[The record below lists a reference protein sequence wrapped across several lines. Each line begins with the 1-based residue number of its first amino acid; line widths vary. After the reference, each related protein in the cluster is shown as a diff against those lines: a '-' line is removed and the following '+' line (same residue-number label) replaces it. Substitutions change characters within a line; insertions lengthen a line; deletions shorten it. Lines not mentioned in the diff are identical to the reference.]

1 MAHTLDVDET
11 LIDTVCSRLREH
23 LTGDDA
29 ARAEAFA
36 RQYYRWVSPEDIAE
50 RRELD
55 LYGAALAHFDL
66 ARQRAPGATK
76 VRIYNPEFEVHG
88 WESPH
93 TAVEIVTDDMPF
105 LIDSIGMELNR
116 HGFGVHLIIH
126 PVIQVRRDGDGN
138 LLEVLP
144 HGAEAD
150 GTLAESVVHAEVARQ
165 TDPAE
170 LEQLEGQLKRVI
182 DEVRAAVTDWPEMRA
197 RALDVVAE
205 LGTDPPPLDADEIA
219 ETREFLVWLEDH
231 NFIFLGY
238 RDYELTGESAELSL
252 KSVPD
257 SGLGILRHA
266 EGEETARGFDSLPP
280 AVRSHALEP
289 YLLNL
294 TKANSRATV
303 HRPSFLDYVGIK
315 RFDEAGGVIGERR
328 FLGLFTHNAYHASP
342 REIPIL
348 RRKVDAVLGRAA
360 FPSGS
365 HDEKALLEILET
377 YPRDELFQIS
387 VDDLF
392 RISMGILH
400 LGERQRVR
408 LFVRRD
414 TFDRFLSC
422 LVFVPRDRFNTENR
436 RRIEGILRRAT
447 GATSIDYTT
456 RVSESVLVRL
466 HYLAYVEPG
475 TLPEFDERQ
484 TETLLVAATR
494 SWGDDLEEALIEEH
508 GEERGAALYR
518 RYGDAFPAA
527 YRADWVP
534 RSALAD
540 IARIEELDQH
550 DDLSLRL
557 YRPLEAPRG
566 ALRAKVFRAGPPL
579 ALSDLLPLFEDMGV
593 EVADERPYAISPR
606 DRESIWI
613 YDFGL
618 TYAGETSSRP
628 TASGTRS
635 RTPSSAP
642 GAATPRATATTAWCC
657 APASPGARPPC
668 CGPSAATCARPARPS
683 ATATWSRRSSATRT
697 WRACWSTW
705 CWPASTPRRPTPR
718 TPSELAE
725 TISEEIDAVESLD
738 QDRILRSFLDV
749 VRAMLRTNFFQ
760 RAPNGARK
768 PYLSFKLDPEQLA
781 WLPLP
786 RPRFEIFVYS
796 PRTEGV
802 HLRGGKVARG
812 GIRWSD
818 RREDFRTEV
827 LGLMKAQMVK
837 NAVIV
842 PVGAKGG
849 FVVKRPPAGDD
860 RDALLAEVEACYRT
874 FISGLLDLTDNIV
887 GDEIEPPPDVVRY
900 DEDDPY
906 LVVAADKG
914 TATLSDVANG
924 VADEYGFW
932 LGDAFASGGSSGYD
946 HKKMGI
952 TARGAWE
959 SVKRHFRELGHDVKE
974 QDFTVVGIGDMSG
987 DVFGNGM
994 LLSKHI
1000 RLIGAFDHRH
1010 VFLDPDPDAARS
1022 WEERERLFELQRS
1035 SWDDYDRELISEGGG
1050 VFSRTAKSIPL
1061 SPQVRAALDVR
1072 GEALAPN
1079 DLIRA
1084 MLAAPVDLLWNGGIG
1099 TYVKASSETHADAGD
1114 KANDGVRVD
1123 ASELRCRVV
1132 GEGGNL
1138 GLTQRARVEYAL
1150 RGGRINNDAID
1161 NSGGVDCS
1169 DREVNIKILLDQVV
1183 ADGDLTRKQR
1193 DELLVAMTGT
1203 VAELVLKDNHEQTET
1218 LSLAEA
1224 QAAGM
1229 VDVHTRFLDAL
1240 EHSRKL
1246 DRELE
1251 ALPTNEE
1258 LAERN
1263 REDSGHDAARAGGG
1277 ARLQQ
1282 DRPVRRA
1289 ARLRRAGGPP
1299 PVRRAGPLLPGA
1311 AAAALRRADPRA
1323 PAAARDH
1330 RHAGD
1335 QQHAARRRHH
1345 VRLPAARG
1353 ERRAGVRDRA
1363 RLRGRAGHLRHAPAV
1378 GRDRGARQ
1386 PDRRR
1391 RADRACCSRGAGWS
1405 SAGRAG
1411 CCPTAPGRSTSARP
1425 CTSSRPARAAL
1436 YEALPRLLGASDVEP
1451 LMVQADELEQAGV
1464 PPGLAQRVAGLATMF
1479 STFDIVEVA
1488 DETELD
1494 VEQVA
1499 AVHFRLGERLE
1510 LHWLRDRIVAL
1521 PRDDRWRALARAAL
1535 RDDLY
1540 SLHRSLT
1547 AEVLRGPSPADDGER
1562 VDALGRA
1569 QPGVRALPADAR
1581 RDPRGARVRHDHAA
1595 GGRAR
1600 GAQPAARPARQLGG
1614 VALGGAGARLRGL
1627 DLAVLRR
1634 RVGDQLAQQ
1643 PRRDLGD
1650 LVDRGSNASALACD
1664 GLVKPL
1670 ILRTYWSAAARTSSS
1685 VAGGSKL

>member
-1 MAHTLDVDET
+1 VAHALDVDET

-23 LTGDDA
+23 LSGDDA
-29 ARAEAFA
+29 ARAEVFA

-50 RRELD
+50 RRALD

-66 ARQRAPGATK
+66 ARQRAPGTTK

-116 HGFGVHLIIH
+116 RGFGVHLIIH
-126 PVIQVRRDGDGN
+126 PVIQVRRDAEGR
-138 LLEVLP
+138 LLEVMP
-144 HGAEAD
+144 HGEEAD
-150 GTLAESVVHAEVARQ
+150 GTVAESVIHAEVGRQ
-165 TDPAE
+165 TEAAE
-170 LEQLEGQLKRVI
+170 LDELKAHLVRVI
-182 DEVRAAVTDWPEMRA
+182 GEVRAAVTDWPEMRA
-197 RALDVVAE
+197 RVLDVVAE
-205 LGTDPPPLDADEIA
+205 LGTDPPPLDGGEIA
-219 ETREFLVWLEDH
+219 EARAFLAWLEDH
-231 NFIFLGY
+231 NFTFLGY
-238 RDYELTGESAELSL
+238 RDYELSGAAGELSL
-252 KSVPD
+252 VSVPD

-266 EGEETARGFDSLPP
+266 DASSRPFDQLPP
-280 AVRSHALEP
+280 AVRSRALEP

-303 HRPSFLDYVGIK
+303 HRPAYLDYVGVK
-315 RFDEAGGVIGERR
+315 RFDEDGGVIGERR
-328 FLGLFTHNAYHASP
+328 FLGLYTHTAYQASP

-348 RRKVDAVLGRAA
+348 RRKVDAMLRRAA
-360 FPSGS
+360 FPAES
-365 HDEKALLEILET
+365 HNEKALLEILES

-387 VDDLF
+387 DEDLF

-400 LGERQRVR
+400 LGARQRLR

-414 TFDRFLSC
+414 TFDRFISC

-436 RRIEGILRRAT
+436 RRIERILRRAT

-466 HYLAYVEPG
+466 HYLAYLTPDA
-475 TLPEFDERQ
+475 TPELDEAK
-484 TETLLVAATR
+484 TETLLVAAVR
-494 SWGDDLEEALIEEH
+494 SWGDDLEEALIDEH

-518 RYGDAFPAA
+518 RYGEAFPPA

-534 RSALAD
+534 RSAVAD
-540 IARIEELDQH
+540 IGRIEELSQP
-550 DDLSLRL
+550 DDLALRL
-557 YRPLEAPRG
+557 YRPLEAPQG

-606 DRESIWI
+606 EREGIWI

-618 TYAGETSSRP
+618 TYSGEYQLEADRLRDAFQDAFIRAWRGDTESDGYNRLVLRAGL
-628 TASGTRS
+628 
-635 RTPSSAP
+635 
-642 GAATPRATATTAWCC
+642 
-657 APASPGARPPC
+657 
-668 CGPSAATCARPARPS
+668 
-683 ATATWSRRSSATRT
+683 T
-697 WRACWSTW
+697 WREATVLRAIGRYLRQAGTTFSDRYVEQ
-705 CWPASTPRRPTPR
+705 ALGSHPRVARLLVDLV
-718 TPSELAE
+718 LARFDPE
-725 TISEEIDAVESLD
+725 GVDAQRAERLVESLEEQIDAVESLD

-749 VRAMLRTNFFQ
+749 VRSTLRTNFFQ
-760 RAPNGARK
+760 RMPDGERK
-768 PYLSFKLDPEQLA
+768 PYLSFKLDPEGLP

-849 FVVKRPPAGDD
+849 FVVKRPPPGDD
-860 RDALLAEVEACYRT
+860 RDELLAEVEACYRV
-874 FISGLLDLTDNIV
+874 FISGLLDLTDNIA
-887 GDEIEPPPDVVRY
+887 GQHIEPPAEVVRY

-914 TATLSDVANG
+914 TATLSDVANE
-924 VADEYGFW
+924 VAGEYGFW

-946 HKKMGI
+946 HKQMGI

-959 SVKRHFRELGHDVKE
+959 SVKRHFRELGHDVQG
-974 QDFTVVGIGDMSG
+974 QDTTVVGIGDMSG

-1010 VFLDPDPDAARS
+1010 VFVDPDPDAERS
-1022 WEERERLFELQRS
+1022 WEERRRVLELERS
-1035 SWDDYDRELISEGGG
+1035 SWADYDSELISEGGG
-1050 VFSRTAKSIPL
+1050 VFARTAKSIPL
-1061 SPQVRAALDVR
+1061 SEQLRAALDVR
-1072 GEALAPN
+1072 DEALAPN

-1084 MLAAPVDLLWNGGIG
+1084 LLRAPVDLLWNGGIG
-1099 TYVKASSETHADAGD
+1099 TYVKAKAETHAEAGD
-1114 KANDGVRVD
+1114 KANDAVRVD
-1123 ASELRCRVV
+1123 AAELRCRVV

-1138 GLTQRARVEYAL
+1138 GLTQRGRIEYA
-1150 RGGRINNDAID
+1150 RGGGRINTDAID

-1183 ADGDLTRKQR
+1183 AGGDLTRKQR
-1193 DELLVAMTGT
+1193 DELLVEMTPAVT
-1203 VAELVLKDNHEQTET
+1203 ELVLTDNYEQAET

-1224 QAAGM
+1224 QATGM
-1229 VDVHTRFLDAL
+1229 VDVHTRFLEML

-1251 ALPTNEE
+1251 ALPSAEE

-1263 REDSGHDAARAGGG
+1263 REDRGLTRPELAVALAYSKIDLYAELLDSDVPEDPHLSTELDRYFPAPLPERFADQIRGH
-1277 ARLQQ
+1277 
-1282 DRPVRRA
+1282 
-1289 ARLRRAGGPP
+1289 RLRREIIATQVINNMEHGGGITFAFRLHEESGAPASEIA
-1299 PVRRAGPLLPGA
+1299 RAY
-1311 AAAALRRADPRA
+1311 
-1323 PAAARDH
+1323 AAARDTFDM
-1330 RHAGD
+1330 RSQWTEIEALDGEV
-1335 QQHAARRRHH
+1335 AADVQIRMLLEGRRL
-1345 VRLPAARG
+1345 VERG
-1353 ERRAGVRDRA
+1353 SRWLLGHRA
-1363 RLRGRAGHLRHAPAV
+1363 RPL
-1378 GRDRGARQ
+1378 DIGA
-1386 PDRRR
+1386 
-1391 RADRACCSRGAGWS
+1391 
-1405 SAGRAG
+1405 
-1411 CCPTAPGRSTSARP
+1411 TVHFFAPGAT
-1425 CTSSRPARAAL
+1425 AL
-1436 YEALPRLLGASDVEP
+1436 FKALPRLLGSSDVEP
-1451 LMVQADELEQAGV
+1451 LMVQADEFEQAGV
-1464 PPGLAQRVAGLATMF
+1464 PPGLAQRVASLATMF

-1488 DETELD
+1488 AEAELE
-1494 VEQVA
+1494 VEEVA

-1540 SLHRSLT
+1540 SLHRNLT
-1547 AEVLRGPSPADDGER
+1547 AEVLRDTEPGGSAGDR
-1562 VDALGRA
+1562 VDEWVERNPASERCQQTLAEIRVGHVFDTTTLPVA
-1569 QPGVRALPADAR
+1569 VRE
-1581 RDPRGARVRHDHAA
+1581 VRNLL
-1595 GGRAR
+1595 
-1600 GAQPAARPARQLGG
+1600 Q
-1614 VALGGAGARLRGL
+1614 AGAR
-1627 DLAVLRR
+1627 
-1634 RVGDQLAQQ
+1634 
-1643 PRRDLGD
+1643 
-1650 LVDRGSNASALACD
+1650 
-1664 GLVKPL
+1664 K
-1670 ILRTYWSAAARTSSS
+1670 
-1685 VAGGSKL
+1685 